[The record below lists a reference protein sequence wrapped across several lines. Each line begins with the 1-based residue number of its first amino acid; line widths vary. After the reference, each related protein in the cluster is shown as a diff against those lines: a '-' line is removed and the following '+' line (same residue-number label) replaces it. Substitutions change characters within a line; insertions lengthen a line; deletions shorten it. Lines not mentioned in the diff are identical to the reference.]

1 MPPVTA
7 LLQKTRFQARNALR
21 LALAQSR
28 FKLLFITAFALFF
41 EGLLCVVFHDAFRF
55 LNAFGGAG
63 LMMIGRLFSLFF
75 LGLGVMLIVSG
86 IVTAYSTLFA
96 SDEIPFL
103 LVRPFSMPQIVVY
116 KFIQAAGFAS
126 WAFFFV
132 VLPFIGAYAWHQD
145 MSPLFVVWTLLFS
158 IPFLF
163 LFTGLGT
170 LAVLLCVRWL
180 PRTTGTR
187 NLIIAIVGGALLAML
202 LLAGK
207 PLPALS
213 DSQFNI
219 TTLIPGLRLAGHPL
233 SPSHWI
239 AEGITSLTRGAFLRG
254 ARFLAAL
261 TTSALLVG
269 LLIER
274 IGAITFYTAW
284 QRSVA
289 AGPARRRPVL
299 LGALHLLRRL
309 LPSDIAAIIAKDIRT
324 FFRDPV
330 QWSQAVVFFGL
341 LGLYFSN
348 LRTFNYDALPGQW
361 RSAIVFLNVFAVS
374 AVLSSLG
381 SRFVYPQLSLE
392 GHGFW
397 MLGLSPATMPRI
409 LAAKFM
415 LAFAA
420 SSAVSITLIA
430 VSVRMLGTGAGINTA
445 AIGIITA
452 VSLSVCGLSTGLGAV
467 FMDLHQRNP
476 AAIVSSFGGTLNI
489 VLCLGYML
497 GVILPFGVIFHLG
510 ELQVIS
516 PRTATAGM
524 ALATLWLILLTSAAT
539 VLPLALGLRALRRRD
554 Y

>member
-7 LLQKTRFQARNALR
+7 LLSKTRFQARNALR
-21 LALAQSR
+21 LVLHQSR

-41 EGLLCVVFHDAFRF
+41 EGLLCMVFHDAFRF

-96 SDEIPFL
+96 SEEIPFL

-116 KFIQAAGFAS
+116 KFIQASGFAS
-126 WAFFFV
+126 WAYFFV
-132 VLPFIGAYAWHQD
+132 VLPFIGAYAWHQH

-163 LFTGLGT
+163 LFTGIGT

-187 NLIIAIVGGALLAML
+187 NLILAIVGGALLAAL
-202 LLAGK
+202 LLGGK

-261 TTSALLVG
+261 TTTALLVG

-274 IGAITFYTAW
+274 IGALTFYTAW

-289 AGPARRRPVL
+289 AGPARRQPVL
-299 LGALHLLRRL
+299 LGPLKGLRRL

-397 MLGLSPATMPRI
+397 LLGLSPATMPRI
-409 LAAKFM
+409 LAAKFV

-420 SSAVSITLIA
+420 SAAVSISLIA

-445 AIGIITA
+445 AIAIIAA

-516 PRTATAGM
+516 PRTVAAGT
-524 ALATLWLILLTSAAT
+524 ALATLWLVLLTAAAT
-539 VLPLALGLRALRRRD
+539 VLPLALGLRALRHRD